1 VSWQLPQ
8 PFRRPVTDKSMSSR
22 SSDPYALL
30 ERLATSWHDCVEYP
44 SYFLITN
51 DALRHHAFLK
61 LVHPQFLDQVKYA
74 AGQWEWNASKS
85 SARLWLK
92 QWITENHYAA
102 RRIVAHSSQMAA
114 LLTRFNQD
122 ACWEPVWILDCCLAL
137 WAVFKFGD
145 GPRMG
150 LRGGEETQLGG
161 NKPLIRCKCLC
172 LFARLSLTDVSPVFC
187 CRVRYSHSNRGMG

>member
-1 VSWQLPQ
+1 MSFLIPQ
-8 PFRRPVTDKSMSSR
+8 CLVVI
-22 SSDPYALL
+22 SDPYALL

-74 AGQWEWNASKS
+74 AGQWEWDTSKS
-85 SARLWLK
+85 SARLWLQ
-92 QWITENHYAA
+92 QWTSENLLSA

-122 ACWEPVWILDCCLAL
+122 ACWEPVWILDCCLVL

-145 GPRMG
+145 DSHLG
-150 LRGGEETQLGG
+150 LTGSDEGQPNG
-161 NKPLIRCKCLC
+161 NKPLIRCTYECNT
-172 LFARLSLTDVSPVFC
+172 RLA
-187 CRVRYSHSNRGMG
+187 